1 VNRLVRIMTNW
12 FFVQETS
19 VKNSRKEREREARKR
34 EILVAAKA
42 IFAKDGYHGAT
53 LDEIALRA
61 EFSKAS
67 LYTYFRDKQDL
78 FYAVLED
85 GLDRLLEKV
94 KEIAYQDLQPLSKL
108 ELMIRGVIE
117 YLEEDRDFF
126 RVFNPERVRMTDM
139 RNPHLNRRILPR
151 IKAFIE
157 VAALV
162 VKEGTD
168 QGKIKKVDPLEVA
181 NLLFGMTH
189 SVVAQWLLEGAKD
202 PLEERS
208 KVILDILLNGI
219 RLRKGRR

>member
-1 VNRLVRIMTNW
+1 MNRLVRIMTNW